1 MANINIEKAF
11 VTDNKS
17 VYLYLSTTG
26 QGLYIPLYQRD
37 YSWDKDNIIQLQ
49 EDIESGV
56 SRIVNTQDDQEI
68 RFLGTIITLV
78 ETNRNKIYPIEPQ
91 IIASRTEV
99 LIDGQ
104 QRLST
109 IIVLSTILLRNLY
122 EIKQKLNALSCDFMD
137 EINDIYN
144 FWEDKLMQIYTVD
157 IRRKAKPKIIRG
169 NRDFWTE
176 KEDAETA
183 YKSSVSYYLAK
194 FIESHASNF
203 NNSFKP
209 SAENIGKT
217 LYTNYHAME
226 KWVKDKIRKAHLIN
240 EDFPSAIGILDTFNR
255 IDLWNDNRDRIV
267 NFIKVNDYN
276 TNKVSNYLCEFVQV
290 LSICHYLLERCCFTV
305 IQPTDENWAFDM
317 FQSLNATGTPL
328 TAIETFKPRVVN
340 VTDEYGNGFKNSKN
354 EAYFEKID
362 KLFEDVDTAQQKNVR
377 TKDFLTSFF
386 VAYNGQQVSSH
397 FSHQRKSLIEAF
409 EDRKDTNKQI
419 DFVKKSSFVE
429 FLGNYAE
436 FYKTIWLASDKN
448 LTTPFALLNDK
459 EDADLA
465 TMLMCFLRAS
475 NHKMAITVL
484 GNFFDSIQRNRANA
498 IDDFV
503 QATKAVSAYYF
514 LWRAS
519 SSNAGLD
526 VTYRDL
532 FKTDDKSWRFENGI
546 TLEDLKNHL
555 KTKLRDKQ
563 ILQKTDWISKA
574 KDEFKYES
582 APNEVIRLG
591 LLIAAHD
598 TIVDK
603 SELGLIKIGR
613 PGTSNYLC
621 LSQWVSED
629 LLTIEHIAP
638 QKNDN
643 NWDKNI
649 YENKL
654 FQSIGNL
661 TLLRQSL
668 NSSAGNKPWKEK
680 ILYYK
685 TVGEKDP
692 AKIQNLKNN
701 AESMNI
707 YLNEATISLLQD
719 SKYSGHIE
727 AIAGLNQTDNWDK
740 DMVEKRRDNLLDII
754 WDRVS
759 EWLN

>member
-56 SRIVNTQDDQEI
+56 SRIVNTQDEQEI
-68 RFLGTIITLV
+68 RFLGTIITLI
-78 ETNRNKIYPIEPQ
+78 ESNRDKIYPIEPQ
-91 IIASRTEV
+91 IVPSRIEV

-109 IIVLSTILLRNLY
+109 IIVLSTILLKNLFD
-122 EIKQKLNALSCDFMD
+122 IKQKLEALSCEFID

-144 FWEDKLMQIYTVD
+144 FWEDKLIQIYTVD
-157 IRRKAKPKIIRG
+157 IRRKSKPKIIRG

-176 KEDAETA
+176 KENAETA

-194 FIESHASNF
+194 FIESHATNFSNT
-203 NNSFKP
+203 FKP
-209 SAENIGKT
+209 SADNIGKT

-226 KWVKDKIRKAHLIN
+226 KWIKDKIRKAHLIN
-240 EDFPSAIGILDTFNR
+240 EDFPSAIGILDNFNK
-255 IDLWNDNRDRIV
+255 IDLWNDNRDKIV
-267 NFIKVNDYN
+267 DFIKVNDFN
-276 TNKVSNYLCEFVQV
+276 TNRISNYLYEYVQV

-340 VTDEYGNGFKNSKN
+340 VTEEFGNGFKNSKN
-354 EAYFEKID
+354 EKYFDKID
-362 KLFEDVDTAQQKNVR
+362 KLFEDVDTAQQKNAR

-397 FSHQRKSLIEAF
+397 FSHQRKSLIDAF
-409 EDRKDTNKQI
+409 EGRKDTNKQI
-419 DFVKKSSFVE
+419 DFMKKSTFVE

-436 FYKTIWLASDKN
+436 FYKSIWLASDKSI
-448 LTTPFALLNDK
+448 TTPFTLLNGKD
-459 EDADLA
+459 DADLA
-465 TMLMCFLRAS
+465 TMLVCFLRAS

-484 GNFFDSIQRNRANA
+484 GNFFDSIQRNRENA
-498 IDDFV
+498 IEHFI
-503 QATKAVSAYYF
+503 QAIKAVSAYYF

-532 FKTDDKSWRFENGI
+532 FKSDDKSWKFENGI
-546 TLEDLKNHL
+546 TIDELKNHL

-598 TIVDK
+598 TIVDENK
-603 SELGLIKIGR
+603 PGLVKVGR
-613 PGTSNYLC
+613 SGTSNYLC
-621 LSQWVSED
+621 LSQWSSED
-629 LLTIEHIAP
+629 LLTIEHVAP
-638 QKNDN
+638 QKNGN
-643 NWDKNI
+643 NWDESI
-649 YENKL
+649 YENKTY
-654 FQSIGNL
+654 QSIGNL

-668 NSSAGNKPWKEK
+668 NSSAGNKPWEEK

-692 AKIQNLKNN
+692 SKIQNIKCI
-701 AESMNI
+701 AKSMGI
-707 YLNEATISLLQD
+707 DLNEATISILQN

-727 AIAGLNQTDNWDK
+727 AIARMNQADNWNK
-740 DMVEKRRDNLLDII
+740 EIIEGRRDNLLDII
-754 WDRVS
+754 WDRIIK
-759 EWLN
+759 WLN

>member
-49 EDIESGV
+49 EDIESGI
-56 SRIVNTQDDQEI
+56 SRIVNTKDEQEI
-68 RFLGTIITLV
+68 RFLGTIITLI
-78 ETNRNKIYPIEPQ
+78 ESNRDKIYPIEPQ
-91 IIASRTEV
+91 IVPSRIEV

-109 IIVLSTILLRNLY
+109 IIVLSTILLKNLF
-122 EIKQKLNALSCDFMD
+122 EIREKLKNLSCVFID
-137 EINDIYN
+137 EIDDIYD
-144 FWEDKLMQIYTVD
+144 FWEDKLIQIFTVD
-157 IRRKAKPKIIRG
+157 IRRKSKPKIIRG
-169 NRDFWTE
+169 NSDFWTE

-183 YKSSVSYYLAK
+183 YKSSVSFYLAK
-194 FIESHASNF
+194 FIESHSVNF
-203 NNSFKP
+203 GRCFKP
-209 SAENIGKT
+209 SSDNIGKT
-217 LYTNYHAME
+217 LYTNYRAME
-226 KWVKDKIRKAHLIN
+226 KWIKEKVRKAHLIN
-240 EDFPSAIGILDTFNR
+240 EDFPSAISILDTFNK
-255 IDLWNDNRDRIV
+255 IDLWNDNRDEIV
-267 NFIKVNDYN
+267 DYVKVNDCN
-276 TNKVSNYLCEFVQV
+276 TNKISNYLCEFVQV

-340 VTDEYGNGFKNSKN
+340 VTEEFGNGFKNSKN
-354 EAYFEKID
+354 EEYFNKID
-362 KLFEDVDTAQQKNVR
+362 KLFEDVDTAQQKNTR

-397 FSHQRKSLIEAF
+397 FSHQRKSLIDSF
-409 EDRKDTNKQI
+409 EGRKDNDKQI
-419 DFVKKSSFVE
+419 DFLKKSSFVE
-429 FLGNYAE
+429 FLGNYAD
-436 FYKTIWLASDKN
+436 FYKSIWLAADKN
-448 LTTPFALLNDK
+448 MTTPFTLLNGRG
-459 EDADLA
+459 DADLA
-465 TMLMCFLRAS
+465 TMLICFLRAS

-484 GNFFDSIQRNRANA
+484 GNFYDSIQRGRTNA
-498 IDDFV
+498 IEDFIMAV
-503 QATKAVSAYYF
+503 KAISAYYF

-526 VTYRDL
+526 VTYRDF
-532 FKTDDKSWRFENGI
+532 FKTEDKSWKFENGI
-546 TLEDLKNHL
+546 KLDELTNHL
-555 KTKLRDKQ
+555 KAKLRDKQ

-591 LLIAAHD
+591 LLVAAHD
-598 TIVDK
+598 TIIDE
-603 SELGLIKIGR
+603 SNLGLVKKGR
-613 PGTSNYLC
+613 EGTSDYLC
-621 LSQWVSED
+621 LNKWVSED
-629 LLTIEHIAP
+629 LFSIEHVAP

-643 NWDKNI
+643 DWDKDI

-654 FQSIGNL
+654 YQSIGNL

-692 AKIQNLKNN
+692 AKIQNLKNT
-701 AESMNI
+701 AKSMGINM
-707 YLNEATISLLQD
+707 NEETILILQR
-719 SKYSGHIE
+719 SEYSSHIE
-727 AIAGLNQTDNWDK
+727 AIANMNQTDKWDK
-740 DMVEKRRDNLLDII
+740 EIVEKRRDNLLDII
-754 WDRVS
+754 WDKVIK
-759 EWLN
+759 WLD

>member
-49 EDIESGV
+49 EDIESGI
-56 SRIVNTQDDQEI
+56 SRIVNTRDEQEI
-68 RFLGTIITLV
+68 RFLGTIITLI
-78 ETNRNKIYPIEPQ
+78 ESNRDKIYPIEPQ
-91 IIASRTEV
+91 IVPSRIEV

-109 IIVLSTILLRNLY
+109 IIVLSTILLKNLY
-122 EIKQKLNALSCDFMD
+122 EIKERLRKSQCDFMD
-137 EINDIYN
+137 DIDDVYN
-144 FWEDKLMQIYTVD
+144 FWEDKLIQIFTVD

-176 KEDAETA
+176 RENAEAA

-194 FIESHASNF
+194 FIENHANSF
-203 NNSFKP
+203 GDSFKP
-209 SAENIGKT
+209 TSENIGKT
-217 LYTNYHAME
+217 LYTNYHTLE
-226 KWVKDKIRKAHLIN
+226 KWIKDKVRKAHLLN
-240 EDFPSAIGILDTFNR
+240 EDFPSAISILKTFNR
-255 IDLWNDNRDRIV
+255 IDLWNDVRDNIV
-267 NFIKVNDYN
+267 SYIEVNDS
-276 TNKVSNYLCEFVQV
+276 TSNKVSSLLCEYVQV

-340 VTDEYGNGFKNSKN
+340 VTEEVGNGFKGSKN
-354 EAYFEKID
+354 EEYFNKID
-362 KLFEDVDTAQQKNVR
+362 RLFEDVDTAQQKNAR

-386 VAYNGQQVSSH
+386 IAYNGQQVSSH
-397 FSHQRKSLIEAF
+397 FSHQRKSLIE
-409 EDRKDTNKQI
+409 DRKDTNKQI
-419 DFVKKSSFVE
+419 DFIKKSSFIE
-429 FLGNYAE
+429 FLGNYAD
-436 FYKTIWLASDKN
+436 FYKSIWLVSDKN
-448 LTTPFALLNDK
+448 LTAPFLLLNGRT
-459 EDADLA
+459 DADVA
-465 TMLMCFLRAS
+465 TMLICFLRAS

-484 GNFFDSIQRNRANA
+484 GNFYDSIQRGRLNA
-498 IDDFV
+498 IDYFV
-503 QATKAVSAYYF
+503 GAIKAVSAYYF
-514 LWRAS
+514 LWRTS

-526 VTYRDL
+526 VTYREL
-532 FKTDDKSWRFENGI
+532 FKNDDKSWKFENGI
-546 TLEDLKNHL
+546 TLDELKKHL
-555 KTKLRDKQ
+555 KAKLRDKQ
-563 ILQKTDWISKA
+563 ILQKADWINKA
-574 KDEFKYES
+574 KEEFKYDN

-591 LLIAAHD
+591 LLLAAHD
-598 TIVDK
+598 TIVD
-603 SELGLIKIGR
+603 EGNPGLIKDGR
-613 PGTSNYLC
+613 AGTSSNYLC
-621 LSQWVSED
+621 LSKWSSED

-643 NWDKNI
+643 NWDENI

-654 FQSIGNL
+654 YQSIGNL

-692 AKIQNLKNN
+692 AKIDNLRNIAK
-701 AESMNI
+701 SMNI
-707 YLNEATISLLQD
+707 NLEETTISILQK
-719 SKYSGHIE
+719 SQYSSHID
-727 AIAGLNQTDNWDK
+727 AIAKLNQDDNWNK
-740 DMVEKRRDNLLDII
+740 NMIESRRDNLLDII
-754 WDRVS
+754 WDKVNK
-759 EWLN
+759 WLN

>member
-56 SRIVNTQDDQEI
+56 SRIVNTQDEQEI
-68 RFLGTIITLV
+68 RFLGTIITLI
-78 ETNRNKIYPIEPQ
+78 ESNRDKIYPIEPQ
-91 IIASRTEV
+91 IVPSRIEV

-109 IIVLSTILLRNLY
+109 IIVLSTILLRNLFD
-122 EIKQKLNALSCDFMD
+122 IRQKLAAVSCEFIDD
-137 EINDIYN
+137 INDIYN

-157 IRRKAKPKIIRG
+157 IRRKSKPKIIRG

-176 KEDAETA
+176 KENAETA

-194 FIESHASNF
+194 FIESHANNF

-209 SAENIGKT
+209 SADNIGKT

-226 KWVKDKIRKAHLIN
+226 KWIKDKIRKAHLIN
-240 EDFPSAIGILDTFNR
+240 EDFPSAIGILDTFNK
-255 IDLWNDNRDRIV
+255 IDLWNDNRDKIV
-267 NFIKVNDYN
+267 DYIKVNDYN
-276 TNKVSNYLCEFVQV
+276 TNRISNYLCEYVQV

-340 VTDEYGNGFKNSKN
+340 VTEEFGNGFKNSKN
-354 EAYFEKID
+354 EEYFDKID
-362 KLFEDVDTAQQKNVR
+362 KLFDDVDTAQQKNAR

-386 VAYNGQQVSSH
+386 IAYNGQQVSSH
-397 FSHQRKSLIEAF
+397 FSHQRKSLIDAF
-409 EDRKDTNKQI
+409 EGRKDVNKQI
-419 DFVKKSSFVE
+419 DFIKKSSFVE

-436 FYKTIWLASDKN
+436 FYKSIWLTSDKS
-448 LTTPFALLNDK
+448 LTTPFILLNGKD
-459 EDADLA
+459 DADLA

-484 GNFFDSIQRNRANA
+484 GNFYDSIQRGRENSIEHLIQA
-498 IDDFV
+498 I
-503 QATKAVSAYYF
+503 KAISAYYF
-514 LWRAS
+514 LWRAA

-526 VTYRDL
+526 VTYREL
-532 FKTDDKSWRFENGI
+532 FKNDNKSWRFENGI
-546 TLEDLKNHL
+546 SLDELKNHL
-555 KTKLRDKQ
+555 KAKLRDKQ
-563 ILQKTDWISKA
+563 LLQKEDWISKA

-598 TIVDK
+598 TIVDERK
-603 SELGLIKIGR
+603 HGLIKIGR

-621 LSQWVSED
+621 LSQWSSDD

-638 QKNDN
+638 QKNGN
-643 NWDKNI
+643 NWDESI

-654 FQSIGNL
+654 YQSIGNL

-668 NSSAGNKPWKEK
+668 NSSAGNKPWVEK

-692 AKIQNLKNN
+692 CKIQNLKN
-701 AESMNI
+701 
-707 YLNEATISLLQD
+707 
-719 SKYSGHIE
+719 IE
-727 AIAGLNQTDNWDK
+727 IGRAH
-740 DMVEKRRDNLLDII
+740 V
-754 WDRVS
+754 
-759 EWLN
+759 

>member
-17 VYLYLSTTG
+17 VYLYLSMNG

-37 YSWDKDNIIQLQ
+37 YSWDRDNIIQLQ
-49 EDIESGV
+49 EDIESGI
-56 SRIVNTQDDQEI
+56 SRIVNTQDEQEI

-78 ETNRNKIYPIEPQ
+78 ESNREKIYPIEPQ
-91 IIASRTEV
+91 IVPSRVEV

-109 IIVLSTILLRNLY
+109 IIVFSTILLRNLFD
-122 EIKQKLNALSCDFMD
+122 IKEKLNKLHCEFFD
-137 EINDIYN
+137 EINDIYD
-144 FWEDKLMQIYTVD
+144 FWEDKLKVIYTVE
-157 IRRKAKPKIIRG
+157 IRRQSKPKIIRG

-176 KEDAETA
+176 KESSDKA
-183 YKSSVSYYLAK
+183 YKSFVSFYLAK
-194 FIESHASNF
+194 FIESYSDNF
-203 NNSFKP
+203 NKPFKP
-209 SAENIGKT
+209 TAENIGKN
-217 LYTNYHAME
+217 LFTNFRTME
-226 KWVKDKIRKAHLIN
+226 KWISETVRKAHLKN
-240 EDFPSAIGILDTFNR
+240 EDFPAALSILDKFNR
-255 IDLWNDNRDRIV
+255 IDLLNDEREAIV
-267 NFIKVNDYN
+267 DFIKENDFM
-276 TNKVSNYLCEFVQV
+276 TNKISSCLCEYIQV
-290 LSICHYLLERCCFTV
+290 LSVCHYLLERCCFTV

-340 VTDEYGNGFKNSKN
+340 ITNDRVQGFKNSKN
-354 EAYFEKID
+354 EEYFNKID
-362 KLFEDVDTAQQKNVR
+362 QLFEGIDSAQIKNTR

-397 FSHQRKSLIEAF
+397 FSHQRKSLIDAF
-409 EDRKDTNKQI
+409 EDRKDTDEMN
-419 DFVKKSSFVE
+419 DFRKKSEFIE

-436 FYKTIWLASDKN
+436 FYRSIWLTAEKN
-448 LTTPFALLNDK
+448 MTAPFPLFNGYA
-459 EDADLA
+459 DADLA
-465 TMLMCFLRAS
+465 SMLICFLRAC

-484 GNFFDSIQRNRANA
+484 GNFYDSIQRNRFGAIENFINA
-498 IDDFV
+498 V
-503 QATKAVSAYYF
+503 KAISAYYF
-514 LWRAS
+514 LWRTA

-532 FKTDDKSWRFENGI
+532 FKTDDKSWKFENGL
-546 TLEDLKNHL
+546 TLNELKEHL
-555 KTKLRDKQ
+555 KCKLAEKQ

-574 KDEFKYES
+574 KDEFKYEN
-582 APNEVIRLG
+582 APNEAIRLG

-598 TIVDK
+598 TIADE
-603 SELGLIKIGR
+603 SRQGLIKNGR
-613 PGTSNYLC
+613 AGISNYLC
-621 LSQWVSED
+621 LNQWGAED

-643 NWDKNI
+643 NWDENI

-661 TLLRQSL
+661 TLLPQGL
-668 NSSAGNKPWKEK
+668 NASAGNRPWVEK

-692 AKIQNLKNN
+692 AKIQSLKTI
-701 AESMNI
+701 AQSMNI
-707 YLNEATISLLQD
+707 SLNETTISLLQN

-727 AIAGLNQTDNWDK
+727 AIARLNQNDNWNK
-740 DMVEKRRDNLLDII
+740 EMIENRRDNLLDII
-754 WDRVS
+754 WEKVIR
-759 EWLN
+759 WLS

>member
-56 SRIVNTQDDQEI
+56 SRIVNTQDEQEI
-68 RFLGTIITLV
+68 RFLGTIITLI
-78 ETNRNKIYPIEPQ
+78 ESNRDKIYPIEPQ
-91 IIASRTEV
+91 IVPSRIEV

-109 IIVLSTILLRNLY
+109 IIVLSTILLKNLF
-122 EIKQKLNALSCDFMD
+122 EIKEKLRILSCDFID

-144 FWEDKLMQIYTVD
+144 FWEDKLLQIFTVD
-157 IRRKAKPKIIRG
+157 IRRKSKPKIIRG

-176 KEDAETA
+176 KEEAKTA

-194 FIESHASNF
+194 FIESHSNNF
-203 NNSFKP
+203 VKSFKP
-209 SAENIGKT
+209 SSDNIGKT

-226 KWVKDKIRKAHLIN
+226 KWIKEKVRKAHLIN
-240 EDFPSAIGILDTFNR
+240 EDFPSAISILDTFNK

-267 NFIKVNDYN
+267 DFIKVNDYN
-276 TNKVSNYLCEFVQV
+276 TNKISNYLCEYVQV

-340 VTDEYGNGFKNSKN
+340 VTEESGNGFKNSKN
-354 EAYFEKID
+354 EEYFNKID
-362 KLFEDVDTAQQKNVR
+362 KLFEDVDTAQQKNTR
-377 TKDFLTSFF
+377 TKDYLTSFF

-397 FSHQRKSLIEAF
+397 FSHQRKSLIDAF
-409 EDRKDTNKQI
+409 DDRKDINKQI
-419 DFVKKSSFVE
+419 DFMKKSSFVE

-436 FYKTIWLASDKN
+436 FYKSIWLASDKN
-448 LTTPFALLNDK
+448 LTSPFTLLNGK

-465 TMLMCFLRAS
+465 TMLICFLRAS

-484 GNFFDSIQRNRANA
+484 GNFYDSIQRSRTNA
-498 IDDFV
+498 IEDFIK
-503 QATKAVSAYYF
+503 AIKAVSAYYF

-532 FKTDDKSWRFENGI
+532 FKTDDKSWKFENGI
-546 TLEDLKNHL
+546 TIDELKNHL
-555 KTKLRDKQ
+555 KAKLRDKQ
-563 ILQKTDWISKA
+563 ILQKADWISKA
-574 KDEFKYES
+574 KDEFKYEN

-591 LLIAAHD
+591 LLFAAHD
-598 TIVDK
+598 TIVDESK
-603 SELGLIKIGR
+603 KGLIKNGR
-613 PGTSNYLC
+613 VGTSNFLC
-621 LSQWVSED
+621 LNKWVSED
-629 LLTIEHIAP
+629 LLSIEHVAP

-643 NWDKNI
+643 NWDENI

-654 FQSIGNL
+654 YQSIGNL

-668 NSSAGNKPWKEK
+668 NSSAGNKPWREK

-692 AKIQNLKNN
+692 SKIEDLKNT
-701 AESMNI
+701 AKSMGI
-707 YLNEATISLLQD
+707 IMNEETISKLQK
-719 SKYSGHIE
+719 SEYSSHIE
-727 AIAGLNQTDNWDK
+727 AIANLNQTDNWDK
-740 DMVEKRRDNLLDII
+740 DMIEKRRDNLLDII
-754 WDRVS
+754 WDKVN
-759 EWLN
+759 EWLS